1 MKISRAL
8 PIVLVLLFA
17 ALHGSGPIVAASSG
31 RGAGSEAAELPGFVD
46 GSAFSELAGDDGEV
60 VEVNLGP
67 SLLGALARGA
77 SKDPDASSVL
87 SGLRS
92 VTAYILDLKKDADR
106 TAKAARL
113 VQDMEGK
120 LQRGGWE
127 RLARVRDKSERV
139 DVFAL
144 TPNKTIE
151 GLVVLV
157 INMEDGEVVFA
168 NLAGTIDLA
177 KIGDMEN
184 TLHVP
189 GLDKV
194 GKSREAGGALDPGTD
209 GKGAK
214 HPSGKD
220 GTDEGGE
227 GRGESGQDSGGEG
240 E

>member
-1 MKISRAL
+1 MKTLRVL
-8 PIVLVLLFA
+8 PILPVLLFA
-17 ALHGSGPIVAASSG
+17 TLLASGPVVAASSG
-31 RGAGSEAAELPGFVD
+31 HGASSETERLPGFVD
-46 GSAFSELAGDDGEV
+46 GSAFADLAGEDDEV

-77 SKDPDASSVL
+77 SKDTDTTSVL

-92 VTAYILDLKKDADR
+92 VTAYILDLKKDPAR
-106 TAKAARL
+106 TARAARL
-113 VQDMEGK
+113 VQDMEGR

-127 RLARVRDKSERV
+127 RLARVREKTERV
-139 DVFAL
+139 DVFTL

-157 INMEDGEVVFA
+157 INQEDGEVVFA

-194 GKSREAGGALDPGTD
+194 GKSKDAG
-209 GKGAK
+209 
-214 HPSGKD
+214 
-220 GTDEGGE
+220 
-227 GRGESGQDSGGEG
+227 SGQDSGTGDKDPKHPTGKDDKVEGGSEHGESGRDSDEDG